1 MGRRLKE
8 DILNKLRPHEFVGV
22 DITGRAYGFL
32 NEGGI
37 KTLGE
42 MLKGKWMGERTIPT
56 RAVSEKKIRT
66 NNNNFSKRGRIL
78 ELARAGW
85 SIADISK
92 TVGTTPSYVRVVL
105 SDLRLLGYDIPRRKA
120 GRPKKQVSERDWG
133 TLVQEAR
140 I

>member
-1 MGRRLKE
+1 MGR
-8 DILNKLRPHEFVGV
+8 
-22 DITGRAYGFL
+22 
-32 NEGGI
+32 
-37 KTLGE
+37 
-42 MLKGKWMGERTIPT
+42 GKQ
-56 RAVSEKKIRT
+56 SEKVRVMIRGKG
-66 NNNNFSKRGRIL
+66 SRIL

-120 GRPKKQVSERDWG
+120 GRPRKQVSERDWG
-133 TLVQEAR
+133 TWTLVQEAR